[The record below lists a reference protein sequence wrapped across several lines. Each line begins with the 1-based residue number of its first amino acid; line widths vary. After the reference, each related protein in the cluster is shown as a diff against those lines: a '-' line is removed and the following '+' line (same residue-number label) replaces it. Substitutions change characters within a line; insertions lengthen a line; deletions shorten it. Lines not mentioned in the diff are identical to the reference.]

1 MLDSQMGFVLR
12 NLAQMATKFRKEAG
26 LPVRLFSF
34 VLGQALWVKTYALQS
49 PRSCGMRVGSAQMV
63 PDEATPADI
72 ASSAMGI
79 LEMARCLRAW
89 WVRA

>member
-34 VLGQALWVKTYALQS
+34 VLGQALWVKTYAPLS
-49 PRSCGMRVGSAQMV
+49 PPRSGR
-63 PDEATPADI
+63 
-72 ASSAMGI
+72 
-79 LEMARCLRAW
+79 RAC
-89 WVRA
+89 